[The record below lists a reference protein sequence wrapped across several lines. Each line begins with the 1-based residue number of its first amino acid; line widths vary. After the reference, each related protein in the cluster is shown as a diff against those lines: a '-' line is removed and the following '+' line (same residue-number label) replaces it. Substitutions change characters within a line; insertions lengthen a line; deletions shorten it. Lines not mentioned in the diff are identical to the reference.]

1 MGSIWMTK
9 QNGKDWTLIDLPGK
23 NASHVSLGSDG
34 TMWALNKNGAVF
46 RRVGASWQSLPG
58 SCAYVDVANKD
69 NIMCVNGDGS
79 LF

>member
-1 MGSIWMTK
+1 MSK
-9 QNGKDWTLIDLPGK
+9 QYGKDWTLIDLPGK
-23 NASHVSLGSDG
+23 NASNVSLGSDG